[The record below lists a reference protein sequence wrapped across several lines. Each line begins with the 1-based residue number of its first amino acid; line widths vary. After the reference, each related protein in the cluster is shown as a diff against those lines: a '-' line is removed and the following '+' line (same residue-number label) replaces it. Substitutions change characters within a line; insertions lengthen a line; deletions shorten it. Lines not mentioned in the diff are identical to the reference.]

1 MCSVLSD
8 TFVTPGTTATQAP
21 LCIGFPRQESWSGL
35 PWALSGNI
43 LDQGMELASLNIYL
57 HWWADSLPLLPPG
70 KLYSMYEVLVTQSCP
85 TPCDTMDCS
94 PPVSFVHG
102 ILRARIQ
109 EWVAISFSI
118 SPGDLPDPEIEP
130 RSLALKEDSLLT
142 ELQRKPL
149 FYIYSLP
156 NLNIP
161 I

>member
-1 MCSVLSD
+1 
-8 TFVTPGTTATQAP
+8 
-21 LCIGFPRQESWSGL
+21 
-35 PWALSGNI
+35 
-43 LDQGMELASLNIYL
+43 MELASLNIYL

-109 EWVAISFSI
+109 EWIAISFSI
-118 SPGDLPDPEIEP
+118 SPGDLPDPEIEL
-130 RSLALKEDSLLT
+130 RSLALKEDSLPT

-149 FYIYSLP
+149 FYVYSLP